1 MIVLLESHSFQLSC
15 PKYLQRKIRAIANC
29 NDSDRYLCLFD
40 DNTKHNR
47 ESCRNKP
54 EFEIPGK

>member
-1 MIVLLESHSFQLSC
+1 MTVLLESHSYELSC